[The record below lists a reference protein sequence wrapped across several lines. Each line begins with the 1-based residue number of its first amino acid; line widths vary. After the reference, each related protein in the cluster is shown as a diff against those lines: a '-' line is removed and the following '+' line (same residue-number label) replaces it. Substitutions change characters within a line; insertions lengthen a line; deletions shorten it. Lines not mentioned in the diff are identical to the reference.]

1 MKRVKKDEIVLKKHN
16 VIYKLID
23 DLKEIVSSNIPEKE
37 VEEIIGR
44 LTLTN
49 SILFHVLT
57 VEVHFLTLNK
67 KM

>member
-1 MKRVKKDEIVLKKHN
+1 LILISAVIYAFNVNVPPEVMKRVKKDEIVLKKHN

-44 LTLTN
+44 LTF
-49 SILFHVLT
+49 LF
-57 VEVHFLTLNK
+57 
-67 KM
+67 